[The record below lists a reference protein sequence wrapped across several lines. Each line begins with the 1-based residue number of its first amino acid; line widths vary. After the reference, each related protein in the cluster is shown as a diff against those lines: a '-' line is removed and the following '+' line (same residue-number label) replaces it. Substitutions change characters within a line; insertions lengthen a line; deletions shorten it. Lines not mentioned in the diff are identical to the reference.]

1 MALLSTICSLIIP
14 KKEQNDKCECSDK
27 DVKNSK
33 MIEKKVL
40 TKVEPCGI
48 LKSLERETPSNDPW
62 KRYRIKKTNARCDFH
77 ESHQNKDS
85 QFVHE
90 FWAWRRLQGSIQDLT
105 QEFDPGSGRTLA
117 ACLTHASRAGMW
129 KSLLWYILAADG
141 WVTREQPAS
150 NRGITHRKMC

>member
-1 MALLSTICSLIIP
+1 MKADEQKSKGYCFCS
-14 KKEQNDKCECSDK
+14 
-27 DVKNSK
+27 
-33 MIEKKVL
+33 
-40 TKVEPCGI
+40 I
-48 LKSLERETPSNDPW
+48 LKKRRKKSKKDSGKGLTNGRLCSILTELSAREQLRWGRWSLKTIQNKEDKRETV
-62 KRYRIKKTNARCDFH
+62 IFT
-77 ESHQNKDS
+77 SHGQNKDS

-141 WVTREQPAS
+141 WVTREQPLLYW
-150 NRGITHRKMC
+150 GITHRKVY